1 VTTPDAIHAADER
14 RQTILKAH
22 VVGATVQDPAS
33 RPAGEDT
40 ASAFTSA
47 GALIPPY
54 DPETL
59 CLLVEHSNSLRQ
71 NVDAYATN
79 IDGNGYRFDAVID
92 FDAEDARSKVADAIT
107 LERLAAREARTLPE
121 GMSTTPSAEE
131 VSARFTELRQ
141 AARVERARLDAFF
154 DFACFDHSFVD
165 LRRRTRQDFEVTGN
179 AFWEVLRDGK
189 GDLARLV
196 YVPSYTVRLLPLDR
210 EAVEVTERARV
221 SPVSFDTV
229 RSRRRMRRY
238 VQVQSTE
245 CIYFKSFG
253 DPRVISRST
262 GRVFPDVAALKAAK
276 PDDGPA
282 SELLHFAI
290 HSPRSPYGVPRWV
303 GTLLSVLGSRQMEE
317 VNFLYFE
324 NKSVPPMALL
334 VSGGRISEAS
344 VPRIERFIEENLKGK
359 ANFHKILILEADGAG
374 TGDGGRAKIEL
385 RPLTD
390 AQQQDA
396 LFQVYDERNIDK
408 VGSAF
413 RLPRLLRGESK
424 DFNRATAESALRFA
438 EDQVFQPERDEFDF
452 LINRKL
458 LADMG
463 IRFWRFR
470 SQTPVTRDPER
481 MTEMV
486 ERLVRVGVL
495 TPEEGRLLAGDI
507 FNREFRK
514 IGDDWTKRPITLT
527 LAGIQTGVEDLKP
540 KAVNPEALLPSAKQ
554 LLALRED
561 LRAEEDRL
569 ATGRLD
575 LARRYL
581 ETERVKVP
589 REEFDAWFTSRA
601 IALRGSHCTPSS
613 ELDSV
618 HRVGRWRCALSTTG
632 RGCSRRSSTPSA
644 APSPAA
650 CASATRGSTRPPR
663 SGATASW
670 SSRSAIAARRRTTSC
685 SHPRRRASRCAP
697 GGEARSSSEV
707 GREAGPLGQAPVP
720 LGARRDPSRPPGPL
734 EPPRRLPR
742 LLPALRVQHA
752 RTRRQRRS
760 RHRRGRGARRLHVLE
775 GAALHL
781 LPRPDAR
788 EPW

>member
-14 RQTILKAH
+14 LHTILKAH

-40 ASAFTSA
+40 AAAFTSA

-71 NVDAYATN
+71 NVDSYATN
-79 IDGNGYRFDAVID
+79 IDGNGYRFDAIID
-92 FDAEDARSKVADAIT
+92 FEAEDAREKVRDAIA
-107 LERLAAREARTLPE
+107 LERLATGVTEP
-121 GMSTTPSAEE
+121 PSAEDI
-131 VSARFTELRQ
+131 SARLTKLRRD
-141 AARVERARLDAFF
+141 ALLERAKLEAFF

-165 LRRRTRQDFEVTGN
+165 LRRRTRQDLEVTGN
-179 AFWEVLRDGK
+179 AYWEVLRDNRGE
-189 GDLARLV
+189 LARLV
-196 YVPSYTVRLLPLDR
+196 YVPSYTVRLLPIDR
-210 EAVEVTERARV
+210 EPVEVTEWVRV
-221 SPVSFDTV
+221 SPVTFDTM
-229 RSRRRMRRY
+229 SARRRLRRY
-238 VQVQSTE
+238 VQVQTTE

-452 LINRKL
+452 LMNRKL

-463 IRFWRFR
+463 VRFWKFR
-470 SQTPVTRDPER
+470 SQAPLTRDPER

-486 ERLVRVGVL
+486 ERMVRVGVL

-514 IGDDWTKRPITLT
+514 LGDDWTKRPITLT
-527 LAGIQTGVEDLKP
+527 LAGVQTQTVELVKP
-540 KAVNPEALLPSAKQ
+540 KTDDEMVGTAKQ
-554 LLALRED
+554 LLALREQ
-561 LRAEEDRL
+561 LRAEEERL
-569 ATGRLD
+569 AAGRLD
-575 LARRYL
+575 LARRYA
-581 ETERVKVP
+581 ETETVKVP
-589 REEFDAWFTSRA
+589 REEFDAWFGEVR
-601 IALRGSHCTPSS
+601 
-613 ELDSV
+613 D
-618 HRVGRWRCALSTTG
+618 
-632 RGCSRRSSTPSA
+632 
-644 APSPAA
+644 AP
-650 CASATRGSTRPPR
+650 
-663 SGATASW
+663 
-670 SSRSAIAARRRTTSC
+670 
-685 SHPRRRASRCAP
+685 
-697 GGEARSSSEV
+697 
-707 GREAGPLGQAPVP
+707 
-720 LGARRDPSRPPGPL
+720 
-734 EPPRRLPR
+734 
-742 LLPALRVQHA
+742 
-752 RTRRQRRS
+752 
-760 RHRRGRGARRLHVLE
+760 
-775 GAALHL
+775 
-781 LPRPDAR
+781 
-788 EPW
+788 